1 MEEEENHFSTEKV
14 DKICKRLQL
23 LLGQWVDTIPIISDV
38 SASTLISQIH
48 YYSTNL
54 KTCSNQLE
62 WSNHEIAFLL
72 IQTVSQLWDKEDNVN
87 ILIKNDIL
95 NTIKDMY
102 CIIASLLLP
111 IQSVSTDDNRFA
123 EFLNILSTIV
133 LYSYILNE
141 SIV

>member
-14 DKICKRLQL
+14 EKICKRLQL
-23 LLGQWVDTIPIISDV
+23 LLGQWVDTIPIISVV

-87 ILIKNDIL
+87 AYIEPVN
-95 NTIKDMY
+95 
-102 CIIASLLLP
+102 
-111 IQSVSTDDNRFA
+111 FA
-123 EFLNILSTIV
+123 NILRGNNERKKSTSKSKRMNSKEKKKDTLI
-133 LYSYILNE
+133 
-141 SIV
+141 